1 MEMINMVKTDDSP
14 KEEFKKAI
22 YNSFR
27 SLGIDDFPAKLMS
40 VLQSEPDEIS
50 LGELSEMTGYSL
62 SALST
67 TLKAMEENNMVKRF
81 KKPKSRKVY
90 VYMDKDLVTLYTELQ
105 KKRFNQSLLP
115 FIQTLPRIIQK
126 YRDKEEFKSEIEM
139 LEDFKDQLLFLEEET
154 SKHIG
159 ELEKWRDIRGK

>member
-1 MEMINMVKTDDSP
+1 MVKVEDSP

-27 SLGIDDFPAKLMS
+27 ALGIDDFPSKLMA
-40 VLQSEPDEIS
+40 VLQSEPKEIS
-50 LGELSEMTGYSL
+50 LGELSQMTGYSL
-62 SALST
+62 SSLST

-105 KKRFNQSLLP
+105 KKRYNQSLLP
-115 FIQTLPRIIQK
+115 FFQILPRIIQK
-126 YRDKEEFKSEIEM
+126 YKDKEEFKSEIEM
-139 LEDFKDQLLFLEEET
+139 LEDFGGQLKFLDEQSRKFIE
-154 SKHIG
+154 
-159 ELEKWRDIRGK
+159 ELEKWRDTRGK

>member
-1 MEMINMVKTDDSP
+1 MEMINMVKSDESP
-14 KEEFKKAI
+14 KEEFKKAV

-27 SLGIDDFPAKLMS
+27 ALGIDDFPSKLMS

-105 KKRFNQSLLP
+105 KKRYNQSLMP
-115 FIQTLPRIIQK
+115 FLHILPRIIKK
-126 YRDKEEFKSEIEM
+126 YSDRAEFNSEIEM
-139 LEDFKDQLLFLEEET
+139 LEGFQEQLQFLDEESRKFIE
-154 SKHIG
+154 
-159 ELEKWRDIRGK
+159 ELEKWRDMRGK